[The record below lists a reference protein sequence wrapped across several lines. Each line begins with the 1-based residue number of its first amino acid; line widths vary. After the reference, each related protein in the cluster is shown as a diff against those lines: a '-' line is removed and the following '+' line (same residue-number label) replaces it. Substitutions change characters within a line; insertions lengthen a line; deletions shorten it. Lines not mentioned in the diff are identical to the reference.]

1 MTYIQHINRGSVYVD
16 QSTIQCIQS
25 MDIECQYRYMK
36 EGKGSF
42 SCVAALLEKALVN
55 TTAHDPSQRGKG
67 WCNLWYQHW
76 LHPSIMKAQQGKSSL
91 NGMATMYVQVLLRV

>member
-55 TTAHDPSQRGKG
+55 TTAHDPSQRGKRVVVQPLVPTLATSF
-67 WCNLWYQHW
+67 NNE
-76 LHPSIMKAQQGKSSL
+76 STTGKE
-91 NGMATMYVQVLLRV
+91 